1 MKYTFNFVDMFDA
14 DMFSKNYEFDNLKE
28 AEQHA
33 KRLLAEDMNSA
44 VCVEITSEDY
54 SVVRHK
60 VNK

>member
-14 DMFSKNYEFDNLKE
+14 DMFSKTYEFNNIKE

-33 KRLLAEDMNSA
+33 KHLLAEDMNNA
-44 VCVEITSEDY
+44 VAVEITSEDY
-54 SVVRHK
+54 SIIRHK